1 MTGLADKARWVI
13 VQRPAMLSISV
24 HWLHYKPSGALCRGK
39 EETLF
44 WIARREVIA
53 EKKDFHFFAGS
64 LFIMLHP

>member
-1 MTGLADKARWVI
+1 
-13 VQRPAMLSISV
+13 MLSISV